1 MDSISLVLIA
11 ANVIIS
17 LKGFNDRLFFDK
29 YKFQIAPIQ
38 RGEKIRIFSSG
49 FLHVDYMHL
58 FLNMYVLYIFAPSI
72 VGSVGVVKFLLIY
85 FVSLLTGNGLTLMYH
100 KNNLY
105 YSAVGASGAIAG
117 VVYAAIL
124 LNPTMRLGI
133 FPLPFYIPGYLFGIL
148 YIGYSIYG
156 MKKQLGNI
164 GHSAHL
170 GGAIGGF
177 LATILLHFS
186 VVSYN
191 TRTVIILGIVT
202 IVAFFVLRFTDKSR

>member
-1 MDSISLVLIA
+1 MDTIGLLLIA
-11 ANVIIS
+11 INVIVS
-17 LKGFNDRLFFDK
+17 LKGFNDRVFFDK

-38 RGEKIRIFSSG
+38 RGEKLRLFSSG

-72 VGSVGVVKFLLIY
+72 VNNVGVVKFLLIY
-85 FVSLLTGNGLTLMYH
+85 FGSLFAGNGLTLMYH
-100 KNNLY
+100 KNNPY

-117 VVYAAIL
+117 VIYGAIL
-124 LNPTMRLGI
+124 LNPSMRLGI
-133 FPLPFYIPGYLFGIL
+133 FPLPFYVPGYLFGIL

-170 GGAIGGF
+170 GGAIGGY
-177 LATILLHFS
+177 LATILLQSS

-191 TRTVIILGIVT
+191 TNTVLILGAVT
-202 IVAFFVLRFTDKSR
+202 VVAFFVLRAKDKK

>member
-1 MDSISLVLIA
+1 MNTDVVGLLLII
-11 ANVIIS
+11 ANVVIS

-38 RGEKIRIFSSG
+38 RGEKIRILSSG

-58 FLNMYVLYIFAPSI
+58 FLNMYVLYIFAPTIVSSI
-72 VGSVGVVKFLLIY
+72 GVVKFLIIY
-85 FVSLLTGNGLTLMYH
+85 FVSLLAGNGLTLMYH
-100 KNNLY
+100 KNNPY

-117 VVYAAIL
+117 IVYAAIL
-124 LNPTMRLGI
+124 LNPSMRLGI

-177 LATILLHFS
+177 LATILLQFS
-186 VVSYN
+186 VISYN
-191 TRTVIILGIVT
+191 TNTVLILGAVTVI
-202 IVAFFVLRFTDKSR
+202 AFFVLRKME

>member
-1 MDSISLVLIA
+1 MDTIGLLLIA
-11 ANVIIS
+11 INVIIS
-17 LKGFNDRLFFDK
+17 LKGFNDRAFFDK

-38 RGEKIRIFSSG
+38 RGEKLRLFSSG

-58 FLNMYVLYIFAPSI
+58 FLNMYVLYVFAPSI
-72 VGSVGVVKFLLIY
+72 LNNVGVFKFLLIY
-85 FVSLLTGNGLTLMYH
+85 FGSLLAGNGLTLMYH
-100 KNNLY
+100 KNNPY

-117 VVYAAIL
+117 VIYGAIL

-133 FPLPFYIPGYLFGIL
+133 FPLPFYVPGYLFGIL

-170 GGAIGGF
+170 GGAIGGY
-177 LATILLHFS
+177 LATILLQSS

-191 TRTVIILGIVT
+191 TNTVLILGAVT
-202 IVAFFVLRFTDKSR
+202 VVAFFILRAKDKK